1 MEPSTGFEKRDG
13 KLVPRRPRSCSNE
26 ETDGGDNACAC
37 YILNIAGQNGY
48 KVIIRIHKMMTLNV
62 NLNPQAVGRESGVP
76 FSFLE
81 DILQPKK
88 SKCHQR
94 EI

>member
-1 MEPSTGFEKRDG
+1 MEPSNGFEKRDG

-48 KVIIRIHKMMTLNV
+48 KVITLIRKMTSDDYSCETLP
-62 NLNPQAVGRESGVP
+62 LAEILLTPLHQAVTRS
-76 FSFLE
+76 
-81 DILQPKK
+81 
-88 SKCHQR
+88 CT
-94 EI
+94 

>member
-1 MEPSTGFEKRDG
+1 MFSGKIPTLDNKNYFLTCAGKWCRKPDLPLEIKGARAVILCMEPSNGFEKRDG

-48 KVIIRIHKMMTLNV
+48 KVITLIR
-62 NLNPQAVGRESGVP
+62 
-76 FSFLE
+76 
-81 DILQPKK
+81 
-88 SKCHQR
+88 
-94 EI
+94 